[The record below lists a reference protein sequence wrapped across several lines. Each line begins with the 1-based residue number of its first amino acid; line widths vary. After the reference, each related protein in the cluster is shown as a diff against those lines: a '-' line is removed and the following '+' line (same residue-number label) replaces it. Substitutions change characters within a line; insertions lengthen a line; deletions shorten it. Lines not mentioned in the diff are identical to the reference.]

1 MVIDLAI
8 VTENDVVVPGQVSS
22 NSVVCIH
29 KDPTNSQRS
38 KIYLISGK
46 ELTVDLSYEDLKELL
61 KD

>member
-1 MVIDLAI
+1 MVIDFAI
-8 VTENDVVVPGQVSS
+8 VTENDVIVPGQVSS

-29 KDPTNSQRS
+29 KDPTNPQRS

-46 ELTVDLSYEDLKELL
+46 ELTVDLPYENLKELL